1 MKDSLVSFSFWVMV
15 LLLAAAAEE
24 TLPHILGVGFP
35 VLMATVLVQAKGKD
49 RPLLSTLLFVLAAGA
64 LEDALSSL
72 PAMTSA
78 SAFLLLALFVRCTG
92 MPWAAAVFAYP
103 CYELWLEVWTGGL
116 GGGIFNRLLLALPIG
131 FATSF
136 AADAVIGWAGRK
148 AAVDEH
154 G

>member
-1 MKDSLVSFSFWVMV
+1 MRQAWPIWAMV
-15 LLLAAAAEE
+15 Y
-24 TLPHILGVGFP
+24 
-35 VLMATVLVQAKGKD
+35 
-49 RPLLSTLLFVLAAGA
+49 
-64 LEDALSSL
+64 SSH
-72 PAMTSA
+72 
-78 SAFLLLALFVRCTG
+78 TG

>member
-1 MKDSLVSFSFWVMV
+1 MKDSLVTFSFWVMV

-131 FATSF
+131 FVTSF

>member
-1 MKDSLVSFSFWVMV
+1 MKDSLVTFSFWVMV

-24 TLPHILGVGFP
+24 TLPHILGVGFA
-35 VLMATVLVQAKGKD
+35 VLMAAVLVQAKGKD